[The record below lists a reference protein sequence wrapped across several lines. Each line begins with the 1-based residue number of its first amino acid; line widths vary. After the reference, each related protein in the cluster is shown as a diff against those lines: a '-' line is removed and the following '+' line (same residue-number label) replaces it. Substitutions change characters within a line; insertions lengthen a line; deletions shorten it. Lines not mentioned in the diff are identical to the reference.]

1 MSYTSLHCHSDY
13 SNIRMLDSINQL
25 PLLFE
30 RARELKLKGLAI
42 TDHETL
48 SGHIKAIQYVKQQR
62 EKYKNKYEAEENEEK
77 KKVIKQELDY
87 WNNFKLILGNE
98 IYLTR
103 NDLRLDNYIKGK
115 DKYYHFILL
124 AKDAEGHKQ
133 LRELSS
139 RAWSHSFRQFIERV
153 PTFYRDIEEI
163 IGANPGHVI
172 GSTAC
177 LGSQFAHLI
186 REFLDSGYSKEV
198 TKRIDNF
205 VKWCQKQFGKE
216 NFFIELQSSESDDQ
230 NSYNKCALA
239 YAKSRGIKV
248 IITTDAHYLRKED
261 RPIHKSYLNS
271 SEGDRETDAFYSGTY
286 LQDADQIKE
295 YMNNISSEDIDI
307 MLENTNYI
315 NSQIE
320 EYDLKHKEIVPKIKL
335 EFKEVRIDDYDII
348 RHIVKKC
355 NLEYIDKFVN
365 SQSEQD
371 KCYINNI
378 FYGLSKKID
387 LNNWEEYLIQIEKEV
402 AEVYEITQKIGN
414 DLSSYFNTM
423 AKVVDIMWNEGDSL
437 VGISRG
443 SAGGF
448 VSNYLLG
455 ITQMDPIKYGIE
467 NMYWRFIHRDRPE
480 LPDVDTDFQASKR
493 PKVTSALKD
502 YFESIGGEV
511 YNIATF
517 GTETSK
523 AALQT
528 AARGLGYDSDLGI
541 YISSL
546 VPIDRGKVRT
556 LNQCYYGDEEKG
568 FNPIPQFIKSMNEY
582 PDIWEVA
589 QKVEGTI
596 CRRGLHACFD
606 GNTLVVTENG
616 YKPIKD
622 IKKGEKVLTH
632 NNRYKTV
639 LDTIKTDWNE
649 TYTIR
654 AVGTKY
660 INTTATHPFLVRSK
674 IKDIYKTVNGQV
686 KRIHCFTEPEW
697 KEVKNLEIKKDY
709 LGIPIN
715 TKNEL
720 PTLKINLEYSDINF
734 WWLIGRYIGDGWT
747 ENRIHNDKYEEHQ
760 IIICCDKSIIKN
772 EKEDIIMR
780 LNLLNYEY
788 RIEEATTTYKIY
800 IKKDGLWE
808 FLQLF
813 GKYANNKFIP
823 NFVINLPCRL
833 LQSFFDGYISADGY
847 IKQSKITFKT
857 VSEKLLLGISQIVNK
872 IYHKTV
878 AITIIAPRQQR
889 ILGRLIDCKT
899 CYQGQVNLNPRYE
912 RAFYDNNYIWTPIK
926 EIVINEEK
934 KKMYNLSVNEDNS
947 YIVENVA
954 VHNCGM
960 LIVNESFCEHN
971 AVMKAP
977 NGTLCSQFELHDSE
991 YMGGVKFDALTTDAL
1006 DRIRTCLDLLLKY
1019 GYIEWQDNLR
1029 DTYNKYVGL
1038 ENLDYDTEEMWK
1050 EIGENKISNLF
1061 QYDTPVGLA
1070 TAKLVK
1076 PKSAMELAV
1085 ANSLMRLMAQDGGE
1099 MPSDT
1104 YTRYKN
1110 NIELWYR
1117 EMEKYGLTEEE
1128 IKIMEGHLLN
1138 NYGVCDSQEGIML
1151 ISMDEKISGF
1161 SVKEANKLRK
1171 TIAKKKLAEIDNM
1184 HKLFMDR
1191 GREHGTSNNLLNY
1204 VWEVQVKRQL
1214 GYSFSLIH
1222 SLAYSLI
1229 AIQEM
1234 NLAYH
1239 YPTVFW
1245 NCSNLIVD
1253 SAGIDENDE
1262 FVNLIDSFDPVTEI
1276 VEEDNSDE
1284 DDEEDM
1290 TKEEKEEIKKQN
1302 KTVDYGK
1309 IASAIGKM
1317 MAQGIKVE
1325 LPDINKS
1332 EFTFTPDIENN
1343 SIIFGIKGINRV
1355 NNDLAKDIIINRPYT
1370 GLKDFL
1376 SKVKSNKIAIINL
1389 IKAGCFDKVEK
1400 RSRKDIMIDYID
1412 SISDKKQRLTLQNMA
1427 MLIRE
1432 NCIPSEYKREV
1443 QIYNFNKYL
1452 KNFKKDIYYLF
1463 DDRAFTFYEKMFD
1476 MDLVSQNE
1484 EGQFMIKQREWDKIY
1499 KKEMTDI
1506 REELK
1511 TNPKILEDLNKKL
1524 FDSVW
1529 NKYADGNISKWEMDS
1544 VCFYYDKHEL
1554 ADIDKERYYIEDY
1567 FDLPE
1572 EPEVDNIWKTKEG
1585 KEIPIFKL
1593 TRICGTVID
1602 KNKMKNIV
1610 TLLTENGVVNLKIYR
1625 AQFSK
1630 YDKQIS
1636 VKDSVTGK
1644 KTIIERSWFKR
1655 GNKLMVAGIRR
1666 GDNFVPKIYKNNAY
1680 FTYPIELITSIDE
1693 NGIVTVAGERAE

>member
-30 RARELKLKGLAI
+30 RARELKLNGLAI

-77 KKVIKQELDY
+77 KKAIKQELDY

-239 YAKSRGIKV
+239 YAKSRGIKA

-286 LQDADQIKE
+286 LQDSDQIKE

-335 EFKEVRIDDYDII
+335 EFKKVRIDDYDII

-355 NLEYIDKFVN
+355 NLEYVSKFMN

-371 KCYINNI
+371 KCYVNNI

-387 LNNWEEYLIQIEKEV
+387 LDNWEEYLIQIEKEV

-455 ITQMDPIKYGIE
+455 ITQMDPIKYGIQ

-596 CRRGLHACFD
+596 CRRGLHAC
-606 GNTLVVTENG
+606 
-616 YKPIKD
+616 
-622 IKKGEKVLTH
+622 
-632 NNRYKTV
+632 
-639 LDTIKTDWNE
+639 
-649 TYTIR
+649 
-654 AVGTKY
+654 
-660 INTTATHPFLVRSK
+660 
-674 IKDIYKTVNGQV
+674 
-686 KRIHCFTEPEW
+686 
-697 KEVKNLEIKKDY
+697 
-709 LGIPIN
+709 
-715 TKNEL
+715 
-720 PTLKINLEYSDINF
+720 
-734 WWLIGRYIGDGWT
+734 
-747 ENRIHNDKYEEHQ
+747 
-760 IIICCDKSIIKN
+760 
-772 EKEDIIMR
+772 
-780 LNLLNYEY
+780 
-788 RIEEATTTYKIY
+788 
-800 IKKDGLWE
+800 
-808 FLQLF
+808 
-813 GKYANNKFIP
+813 
-823 NFVINLPCRL
+823 
-833 LQSFFDGYISADGY
+833 
-847 IKQSKITFKT
+847 
-857 VSEKLLLGISQIVNK
+857 
-872 IYHKTV
+872 
-878 AITIIAPRQQR
+878 
-889 ILGRLIDCKT
+889 
-899 CYQGQVNLNPRYE
+899 
-912 RAFYDNNYIWTPIK
+912 
-926 EIVINEEK
+926 
-934 KKMYNLSVNEDNS
+934 
-947 YIVENVA
+947 
-954 VHNCGM
+954 GM
-960 LIVNESFCEHN
+960 LIVNENFCEHN

-1117 EMEKYGLTEEE
+1117 EMERYNLTEEE
-1128 IKIMEGHLLN
+1128 IKIMEKHLLN

-1191 GREHGTSNNLLNY
+1191 GREHGTSDNLLNY

-1276 VEEDNSDE
+1276 VEEDNNDD

-1355 NNDLAKDIIINRPYT
+1355 NNDLAKDIIMNRPYT

-1400 RSRKDIMIDYID
+1400 RDRKDIMIDYID

-1636 VKDSVTGK
+1636 VKDPVTGK

>member
-48 SGHIKAIQYVKQQR
+48 SGHIKAIQYIKQQR
-62 EKYKNKYEAEENEEK
+62 EKYKNKYEAEENQEK
-77 KKVIKQELDY
+77 KKAIKQELDY

-103 NDLRLDNYIKGK
+103 NDLRLDNYVKGK

-239 YAKSRGIKV
+239 YAKSRGIKA

-286 LQDADQIKE
+286 LQDVDQIKE

-387 LNNWEEYLIQIEKEV
+387 LDNWEKYLIQIEKEV

-502 YFESIGGEV
+502 YFEGIGGEV

-589 QKVEGTI
+589 QKVEGNI
-596 CRRGLHACFD
+596 CRRGLHAC
-606 GNTLVVTENG
+606 
-616 YKPIKD
+616 
-622 IKKGEKVLTH
+622 
-632 NNRYKTV
+632 
-639 LDTIKTDWNE
+639 
-649 TYTIR
+649 
-654 AVGTKY
+654 
-660 INTTATHPFLVRSK
+660 
-674 IKDIYKTVNGQV
+674 
-686 KRIHCFTEPEW
+686 
-697 KEVKNLEIKKDY
+697 
-709 LGIPIN
+709 
-715 TKNEL
+715 
-720 PTLKINLEYSDINF
+720 
-734 WWLIGRYIGDGWT
+734 
-747 ENRIHNDKYEEHQ
+747 
-760 IIICCDKSIIKN
+760 
-772 EKEDIIMR
+772 
-780 LNLLNYEY
+780 
-788 RIEEATTTYKIY
+788 
-800 IKKDGLWE
+800 
-808 FLQLF
+808 
-813 GKYANNKFIP
+813 
-823 NFVINLPCRL
+823 
-833 LQSFFDGYISADGY
+833 
-847 IKQSKITFKT
+847 
-857 VSEKLLLGISQIVNK
+857 
-872 IYHKTV
+872 
-878 AITIIAPRQQR
+878 
-889 ILGRLIDCKT
+889 
-899 CYQGQVNLNPRYE
+899 
-912 RAFYDNNYIWTPIK
+912 
-926 EIVINEEK
+926 
-934 KKMYNLSVNEDNS
+934 
-947 YIVENVA
+947 
-954 VHNCGM
+954 GM
-960 LIVNESFCEHN
+960 LIVNENFCEHN

-1117 EMEKYGLTEEE
+1117 EMERYGLTEEE

-1191 GREHGTSNNLLNY
+1191 GREHGTSDNLLNY

-1276 VEEDNSDE
+1276 VEEDNNDE

-1355 NNDLAKDIIINRPYT
+1355 NNDLAKDIIMNRPYT

-1400 RSRKDIMIDYID
+1400 RNRKDIMIDYID

-1511 TNPKILEDLNKKL
+1511 TNPKILENLNKKL
-1524 FDSVW
+1524 FNSVW

-1636 VKDSVTGK
+1636 VKDPVTGK

-1655 GNKLMVAGIRR
+1655 GNKLMIAGIRR

-1693 NGIVTVAGERAE
+1693 DGIVTVAGERAE

>member
-77 KKVIKQELDY
+77 KKAIKQELDY

-205 VKWCQKQFGKE
+205 VKWCQKQFGEE

-286 LQDADQIKE
+286 LQDVDQIKE

-307 MLENTNYI
+307 ILENTNYI

-355 NLEYIDKFVN
+355 NLEYVSKFMN

-371 KCYINNI
+371 KCYVNNI

-387 LNNWEEYLIQIEKEV
+387 VNDWEKYLIQIEKEV

-502 YFESIGGEV
+502 YFEGIGGEV

-589 QKVEGTI
+589 QKVEGNI
-596 CRRGLHACFD
+596 CRRGLHAC
-606 GNTLVVTENG
+606 
-616 YKPIKD
+616 
-622 IKKGEKVLTH
+622 
-632 NNRYKTV
+632 
-639 LDTIKTDWNE
+639 
-649 TYTIR
+649 
-654 AVGTKY
+654 
-660 INTTATHPFLVRSK
+660 
-674 IKDIYKTVNGQV
+674 
-686 KRIHCFTEPEW
+686 
-697 KEVKNLEIKKDY
+697 
-709 LGIPIN
+709 
-715 TKNEL
+715 
-720 PTLKINLEYSDINF
+720 
-734 WWLIGRYIGDGWT
+734 
-747 ENRIHNDKYEEHQ
+747 
-760 IIICCDKSIIKN
+760 
-772 EKEDIIMR
+772 
-780 LNLLNYEY
+780 
-788 RIEEATTTYKIY
+788 
-800 IKKDGLWE
+800 
-808 FLQLF
+808 
-813 GKYANNKFIP
+813 
-823 NFVINLPCRL
+823 
-833 LQSFFDGYISADGY
+833 
-847 IKQSKITFKT
+847 
-857 VSEKLLLGISQIVNK
+857 
-872 IYHKTV
+872 
-878 AITIIAPRQQR
+878 
-889 ILGRLIDCKT
+889 
-899 CYQGQVNLNPRYE
+899 
-912 RAFYDNNYIWTPIK
+912 
-926 EIVINEEK
+926 
-934 KKMYNLSVNEDNS
+934 
-947 YIVENVA
+947 
-954 VHNCGM
+954 GM
-960 LIVNESFCEHN
+960 LIVNENFCEHN

-1117 EMEKYGLTEEE
+1117 EMERYNLTEEE
-1128 IKIMEGHLLN
+1128 IKIMEKHLLN

-1276 VEEDNSDE
+1276 VEEDNNDE

-1343 SIIFGIKGINRV
+1343 SIIFGIKGINRI
-1355 NNDLAKDIIINRPYT
+1355 NNDLAKDIIMNRPYT

-1400 RSRKDIMIDYID
+1400 RDRKDIMIDYID

-1463 DDRAFTFYEKMFD
+1463 DDRAFIFYEKMFD

-1636 VKDSVTGK
+1636 VKDPITGK